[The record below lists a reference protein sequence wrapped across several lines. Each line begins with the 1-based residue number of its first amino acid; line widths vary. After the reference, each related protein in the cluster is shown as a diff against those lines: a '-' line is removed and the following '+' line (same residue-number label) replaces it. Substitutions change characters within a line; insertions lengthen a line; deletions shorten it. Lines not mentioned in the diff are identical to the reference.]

1 MKHKKWLALFL
12 ATALTVSTAMP
23 TPMTVVASEQ
33 ENKPVVTE
41 SVEEPEQ
48 EAETEEA
55 TKTEEKEESEEA
67 ITPEEKTE
75 GEEVITPEGKTE
87 GEEVTAP
94 EEKAEGEE
102 VTAPEEKT
110 EGEEVT
116 TPEEK
121 TEGEEVTE
129 PEEKAESEE
138 ATTPEEK
145 TEGEEAAPEE
155 KAEGEEVTDSEEAA
169 EEVSEDVT
177 DETVIVEDE
186 IEGQPA
192 VQSLLPLEEKDA
204 YMILNNYT
212 EDQLKAM
219 PVSTMLGLLRDSDG
233 NKIDIPS
240 SATAVWTYFKD
251 GNGNTLSDEYHAVSA
266 NETIDMSSTWD
277 SSWGYDYRM
286 EVIVGNGKQLDAS
299 AIRYIVRV
307 YVSKGIEEEI
317 RYELYTQ
324 DEYGYRDDVSTS
336 VESTDYSVDS
346 TDNTSVRTTVYK
358 AAGHTAGTEYYLGI
372 DSDAAKRDDIS
383 AEVYTSAEFT
393 KFLAGE
399 KSTAI
404 TDQILNQDM
413 HSENA
418 GYKGTF
424 DQKTRFFMV
433 YKDKESGRVFGW
445 VALDF
450 SVIADLTYYNF
461 SGGIYVFDGQKM
473 VEAAPYATNFGTSM
487 NSKGFEI
494 NKDTGSVDTYS
505 IYSSKS
511 FHLNEGYKED
521 AEYYFVLDVKDNNGN
536 DASAHVTR
544 IVKGYDED
552 EQTDIRDQILALD
565 KTQAIYGYKSESK
578 DRNDLYFTVYFD
590 NGTSAKVNMW
600 VSGSSY
606 SNEED
611 IDPSFHVYGAKQ
623 GEVEYTT
630 YESDDEFRT
639 YEVYGN
645 LDSYYKN
652 GYQTLFINNADV
664 DLSQLKPIFSTNSD
678 KTRVYVGTEQKS
690 GESVQD
696 FSKGAVQYTAIIDG
710 KQQKNYQI
718 AFVKKTAGAKLYVN
732 GPSEREVML
741 NEDNE
746 YQHDILISNI
756 GDAELTGLKVELN
769 ATHAK
774 LDDYWTVGGNGNDK
788 LGAFTTAKRETDRGE
803 LPNLAKI
810 RILPD
815 GTGTISGTLTISADG
830 QEPVVIKL
838 KGYASNPYIT
848 TEGLAEGV
856 KYVPYSFVVATNN
869 MHKWNNVEFKIK
881 SGRLPNGVTLS
892 SVNGEIYGVPTEAG
906 EFPIR
911 IEASYSSSKFKP
923 YYADLT
929 LVVKENT
936 NENVYNASDE
946 GYELKE
952 ALGVDVGNHD
962 YVLKNTKDQL
972 FVSTGVLGEFQDL
985 WLNGEKL
992 VDGVDYTKV
1001 SGSTRI
1007 TVRSQ
1012 TFKNKLQ
1019 EGTNTIAAEFRV
1031 NGDKNKELKRTAQ
1044 NFRLEIKGGNGGGSK
1059 KHSGGGSGSGSG
1071 SNDTSSASS
1080 GATAATGTAAGA
1092 VAFDGVKF
1100 VTRVMDAN
1108 NQPMASTT
1116 VELHSTPQTAL
1127 TNVSGYATFN
1137 PVEFGTHTF
1146 IVKDS
1151 AGNVVATK
1159 EFELQEGNSV
1169 VINGSKLVAKNGS
1182 TVALSL
1188 KVENGELAFVSA
1200 VATGDHGQPIVW
1212 MVMLLSCLVILG
1224 VVGYRKKKHVV

>member
-12 ATALTVSTAMP
+12 AAALTVSTAMP
-23 TPMTVVASEQ
+23 APMTVVASEQ
-33 ENKPVVTE
+33 ENEPVVTE
-41 SVEEPEQ
+41 TVEEPEQ
-48 EAETEEA
+48 KAETEEA
-55 TKTEEKEESEEA
+55 AKTEEKTESEEV
-67 ITPEEKTE
+67 T
-75 GEEVITPEGKTE
+75 TPEGKTE
-87 GEEVTAP
+87 GEEVTTP
-94 EEKAEGEE
+94 EGKTEGEE
-102 VTAPEEKT
+102 VTTPEGKTESEEVTTPEGKTEGEEVTTPEGKT

-116 TPEEK
+116 TPEE
-121 TEGEEVTE
+121 
-129 PEEKAESEE
+129 
-138 ATTPEEK
+138 TT
-145 TEGEEAAPEE
+145 
-155 KAEGEEVTDSEEAA
+155 
-169 EEVSEDVT
+169 EEVSGDVT
-177 DETVIVEDE
+177 DETVVVEDE

-212 EDQLKAM
+212 EDQVKAM

-233 NKIDIPS
+233 NKIDIPA

-251 GNGNTLSDEYHAVSA
+251 GNGNVISDEYHAVSA
-266 NETIDMSSTWD
+266 DETIDMSSAWD
-277 SSWGYDYRM
+277 SSWGADYRM

-317 RYELYTQ
+317 TYRLYTQ
-324 DEYGYRDDVSTS
+324 DEDGHRNYINTS
-336 VESTDYSVDS
+336 VESTNYSVD
-346 TDNTSVRTTVYK
+346 TADNTSVRTTVYNVT
-358 AAGHTAGTEYYLGI
+358 GHTAGTEYYLGI
-372 DSDAAKRDDIS
+372 DSDATEREDIS
-383 AEVYTSAEFT
+383 AEVYMPAEFK

-404 TDQILNQDM
+404 TDQILNPNM
-413 HSENA
+413 YSENA

-424 DQKTRFFMV
+424 DQKNRFYMV

-450 SVIADLTYYNF
+450 SVVADLTYYNF
-461 SGGIYVFDGQKM
+461 SGCIYTTDGAK
-473 VEAAPYATNFGTSM
+473 VPAAPYAKNFGTSL
-487 NSKGFEI
+487 NSKNFEI
-494 NKDTGSVDTYS
+494 NKDTGSIDTYS
-505 IYSSKS
+505 AYASKGFQLSDVYS
-511 FHLNEGYKED
+511 ED
-521 AEYYFVLDVKDNNGN
+521 SDYYFVLVITDNNGN

-544 IVKGYDED
+544 IVEGYNEND
-552 EQTDIRDQILALD
+552 QTDIKDQILASNE
-565 KTQAIYGYKSESK
+565 AAAGFSGYKSESK
-578 DRNDLYFTVYFD
+578 DKNDLYLTVYFD
-590 NGTSAKVNMW
+590 NGTSSKINMW
-600 VSGSSY
+600 VYSRSS
-606 SNEED
+606 SDQD
-611 IDPSFHVYGAKQ
+611 IDPSFNVYGAIQDHKD
-623 GEVEYTT
+623 YI
-630 YESDDEFRT
+630 SD
-639 YEVYGN
+639 YKVYKVYGK

-652 GYQTLFINNADV
+652 GYQTLFINNTDV

-696 FSKGAVQYTAIIDG
+696 FSKGSVQYTAIIDG
-710 KQQKNYQI
+710 KQQKNYQVS
-718 AFVKKTAGAKLYVN
+718 FVKKVSGAKLYVN

-741 NEDNE
+741 DEDNE
-746 YQHDILISNI
+746 YQHDILIANI

-774 LDDYWTVGGNGNDK
+774 LDDYWTVGGDGNDT
-788 LGAFTTAKRETDRGE
+788 LGAFTTISKTTSAGE

-1031 NGDKNKELKRTAQ
+1031 DGDKNKELKRTAQ

-1059 KHSGGGSGSGSG
+1059 KHSGGGSGSGS
-1071 SNDTSSASS
+1071 SNESTALS
-1080 GATAATGTAAGA
+1080 GATAATGAVAGA

-1100 VTRVMDAN
+1100 VARVMDAN

-1151 AGNVVATK
+1151 AGNVLATK

-1169 VINGSKLVAKNGS
+1169 VINGSKMTAKNGS

-1200 VATGDHGQPIVW
+1200 VATGDHEQPVVW

-1224 VVGYRKKKHVV
+1224 VVGYRKRNMWFKRQ

>member
-12 ATALTVSTAMP
+12 AAALTVSTAMP
-23 TPMTVVASEQ
+23 APMTVVASEQ
-33 ENKPVVTE
+33 ENEPVVTE

-48 EAETEEA
+48 KAETEEA
-55 TKTEEKEESEEA
+55 AKTEEKTESEEV
-67 ITPEEKTE
+67 TTLEGKTE
-75 GEEVITPEGKTE
+75 GEEVTTPEGKTE
-87 GEEVTAP
+87 GEEVTTP
-94 EEKAEGEE
+94 EGKTEGEE
-102 VTAPEEKT
+102 VTTPEGKTEGEEVTTPEGKT

-116 TPEEK
+116 TPEE
-121 TEGEEVTE
+121 
-129 PEEKAESEE
+129 
-138 ATTPEEK
+138 TT
-145 TEGEEAAPEE
+145 
-155 KAEGEEVTDSEEAA
+155 
-169 EEVSEDVT
+169 EEVSEE
-177 DETVIVEDE
+177 ETVVKEE

-192 VQSLLPLEEKDA
+192 VQSLLPLEEKSVYAVLYNYSEEQQKAIPVSD
-204 YMILNNYT
+204 ILNSLRDENGDKIEIPDSKTVVWNYF
-212 EDQLKAM
+212 K
-219 PVSTMLGLLRDSDG
+219 DSDG
-233 NKIDIPS
+233 RRIYDEFHALEKD
-240 SATAVWTYFKD
+240 SAVDVSPLYE
-251 GNGNTLSDEYHAVSA
+251 SDY
-266 NETIDMSSTWD
+266 TIQL
-277 SSWGYDYRM
+277 
-286 EVIVGNGKQLDAS
+286 IVGNGNQLDAD

-307 YVSKGIEEEI
+307 YITKDINESIKYNIYRQYSGSTFRSRVGYWTEDV
-317 RYELYTQ
+317 TT
-324 DEYGYRDDVSTS
+324 EYST
-336 VESTDYSVDS
+336 E
-346 TDNTSVRTTVYK
+346 DNMSIRTTNYK
-358 AAGHTAGTEYYLGI
+358 IANHTEGDQYFVEI
-372 DSDAAKRDDIS
+372 KSDAAERQDMM
-383 AEVYTSAEFT
+383 AEAYTPEEFK
-393 KFLAGE
+393 KFLAGQNAV
-399 KSTAI
+399 SI
-404 TDQILNQDM
+404 TDKVFNQDDM
-413 HSENA
+413 STTGGFSTQMNA
-418 GYKGTF
+418 T
-424 DQKTRFFMV
+424 TRICLV
-433 YKDKESGRVFGW
+433 YKDKESGKTIGW
-445 VALDF
+445 IGLDLK
-450 SVIADLTYYNF
+450 LTQELSYYTF
-461 SGGIYVFDGQKM
+461 SGSVFTFDGQNM
-473 VEAAPYATNFGTSM
+473 VEIADRKENFGDTRGNRS
-487 NSKGFEI
+487 FEI
-494 NKDTGSVDTYS
+494 NRDSGSITTENNSGKYATFYLKD
-505 IYSSKS
+505 
-511 FHLNEGYKED
+511 GYTRNTEK
-521 AEYYFVLDVKDNNGN
+521 YLVLEVKDQNGN
-536 DASAHVTR
+536 DASSHITK
-544 IVKGYDED
+544 IVDANAASEV
-552 EQTDIRDQILALD
+552 DIKDQLLAAD
-565 KTQAIYGYKSESK
+565 KSKTPYGYKAAYK
-578 DRNDLYFTVYFD
+578 WGGYFKVYFD
-590 NGTSAKVNMW
+590 NGTAETVELY
-600 VSGSSY
+600 VDESS
-606 SNEED
+606 EKD
-611 IDPSFHVYGAKQ
+611 IDPYFNVYGAVQ
-623 GEVEYTT
+623 GEKEFSEWNGTAYVVENEWDQT
-630 YESDDEFRT
+630 
-639 YEVYGN
+639 

-652 GYQTLFINNADV
+652 GYQTLFLNDSDV
-664 DLSQLKPIFSTNSD
+664 DLSQLKPLFSTGGD
-678 KTRVYVGTEQKS
+678 ETRVYVGTEQKS

-696 FSKGAVQYTAIIDG
+696 FSKGPVQYTAIVDG
-710 KQQKNYQI
+710 KHQKNYQV
-718 AFVKKTAGAKLYVN
+718 AFVKKVSGAKLYVN

-746 YQHDILISNI
+746 YQHDILVSNI

-788 LGAFTTAKRETDRGE
+788 LGAFTTTSKTTSEGE

-848 TEGLAEGV
+848 TAELAEGV

-869 MHKWNNVEFKIK
+869 MHDWNDVEFKIK
-881 SGRLPNGVTLS
+881 SGKLPNGVTLS

-911 IEASYSSSKFKP
+911 IEASYSNSKFKP
-923 YYADLT
+923 YYADFT

-1031 NGDKNKELKRTAQ
+1031 DGDKNKELKRTAQ
-1044 NFRLEIKGGNGGGSK
+1044 NFRLEIKDGNGGGSK
-1059 KHSGGGSGSGSG
+1059 KHSGGGSGSGS
-1071 SNDTSSASS
+1071 SNESTASS
-1080 GATAATGTAAGA
+1080 GATAATGAVAGA

-1100 VTRVMDAN
+1100 VARVMDAN

-1151 AGNVVATK
+1151 AGNVLATK

-1169 VINGSKLVAKNGS
+1169 VINGSKLTAKNGS

-1200 VATGDHGQPIVW
+1200 VATGDHEQPIVW

-1224 VVGYRKKKHVV
+1224 VVGYRKRNMWFKRQ

>member
-12 ATALTVSTAMP
+12 AAALTVSTAMP

-55 TKTEEKEESEEA
+55 AETEEKAESEEVS
-67 ITPEEKTE
+67 T
-75 GEEVITPEGKTE
+75 
-87 GEEVTAP
+87 P

-116 TPEEK
+116 VPEEKAEGEEVTEPEEKTEDKEVTEPEEK
-121 TEGEEVTE
+121 TEGEEVT
-129 PEEKAESEE
+129 AS
-138 ATTPEEK
+138 EEK
-145 TEGEEAAPEE
+145 TEGEEVAAPEE
-155 KAEGEEVTDSEEAA
+155 KTESEESVPEEKIEGEEVTDSEETA
-169 EEVSEDVT
+169 EEVSEDAT
-177 DETVIVEDE
+177 EETVVVEDE

-192 VQSLLPLEEKDA
+192 VQSLLPLEEKSA
-204 YMILNNYT
+204 YAVLYNYSEEQQKAIPVSDILNSLRDENGDKIEIPDSKTVVWNYF
-212 EDQLKAM
+212 K
-219 PVSTMLGLLRDSDG
+219 DSDG
-233 NKIDIPS
+233 NRLYDEFH
-240 SATAVWTYFKD
+240 ALEKD
-251 GNGNTLSDEYHAVSA
+251 STVDASPLYDSDY
-266 NETIDMSSTWD
+266 TIQL
-277 SSWGYDYRM
+277 
-286 EVIVGNGKQLDAS
+286 IVGNGNQLDAD
-299 AIRYIVRV
+299 AIRYIVRI
-307 YVSKGIEEEI
+307 YITKDIEESI
-317 RYELYTQ
+317 TYDLCQVTPDDDMYWYANDVTT
-324 DEYGYRDDVSTS
+324 EYSA
-336 VESTDYSVDS
+336 E
-346 TDNTSVRTTVYK
+346 DNLTIRTTNYEISNHGEGDQYFATIKSAVARRQDMIVDAYTPEEFKKLLAGQNAVSITDKVINQDASEINGFRAQIDATTRICLVYK
-358 AAGHTAGTEYYLGI
+358 E
-372 DSDAAKRDDIS
+372 
-383 AEVYTSAEFT
+383 
-393 KFLAGE
+393 
-399 KSTAI
+399 
-404 TDQILNQDM
+404 
-413 HSENA
+413 
-418 GYKGTF
+418 
-424 DQKTRFFMV
+424 
-433 YKDKESGRVFGW
+433 KESARIIGW
-445 VALDF
+445 IGLDLK
-450 SVIADLTYYNF
+450 LTQELSYYTF
-461 SGGIYVFDGQKM
+461 SGSVFTFDGQKM
-473 VEAAPYATNFGTSM
+473 VEIADKKENFGDTRGNQS
-487 NSKGFEI
+487 FEI
-494 NKDTGSVDTYS
+494 NHDSGNITTGNNGGNYASFYLKD
-505 IYSSKS
+505 
-511 FHLNEGYKED
+511 GYTRNTEK
-521 AEYYFVLDVKDNNGN
+521 YLVLEVKDQNGN
-536 DASAHVTR
+536 DASSHITK
-544 IVKGYDED
+544 IVDIDTDSDVDIK
-552 EQTDIRDQILALD
+552 EQLLAAD
-565 KTQAIYGYKSESK
+565 KSKTPYGYKAAYK
-578 DRNDLYFTVYFD
+578 WGGYFKVYFD
-590 NGTSAKVNMW
+590 NGTTEIVDLYVNE
-600 VSGSSY
+600 SSKK
-606 SNEED
+606 D
-611 IDPSFHVYGAKQ
+611 ADPYFNVYGAVQ
-623 GEVEYTT
+623 GEKEFSEWNGTVYVVENEWDQT
-630 YESDDEFRT
+630 
-639 YEVYGN
+639 

-652 GYQTLFINNADV
+652 GYQTLFLNDSDV
-664 DLSQLKPIFSTNSD
+664 DLSQLKPLFSTD
-678 KTRVYVGTEQKS
+678 DETRVYVGTEQKS

-696 FSKGAVQYTAIIDG
+696 FSKGPVQYTAIVDG
-710 KQQKNYQI
+710 KHQKNYQVSFI
-718 AFVKKTAGAKLYVN
+718 KKVSGAKLYVN

-788 LGAFTTAKRETDRGE
+788 LGAFTTTRKTTSEGE

-869 MHKWNNVEFKIK
+869 MHDWNDVEFKIT

-892 SVNGEIYGVPTEAG
+892 SVNGEIYGVPTETG

-911 IEASYSSSKFKP
+911 IEASYSNSKFKP
-923 YYADLT
+923 YYADFT

-936 NENVYNASDE
+936 NENVYNSSDE

-962 YVLKNTKDQL
+962 YVLQNTNDQL
-972 FVSTGVLGEFQDL
+972 FVSTGVLEEFQDL

-1031 NGDKNKELKRTAQ
+1031 DGDTSKELKRTAQ
-1044 NFRLEIKGGNGGGSK
+1044 NFRLEIKGGNGGGNK
-1059 KHSGGGSGSGSG
+1059 KSSGGGSGSGSG
-1071 SNDTSSASS
+1071 NESTASS
-1080 GATAATGTAAGA
+1080 GTTAATETTAGA
-1092 VAFDGVKF
+1092 VAFNGVKF
-1100 VTRVMDAN
+1100 VARVMDAN
-1108 NQPMASTT
+1108 NQPMASAT
-1116 VELHSTPQTAL
+1116 VELHSTPQTVL

-1151 AGNVVATK
+1151 AGNVLATK

-1188 KVENGELAFVSA
+1188 KVENGELTFVSA
-1200 VATGDHGQPIVW
+1200 VATGDHEQPMVW

-1224 VVGYRKKKHVV
+1224 VVGYRKRNMWFKR

>member
-12 ATALTVSTAMP
+12 AAALTVSTAMP
-23 TPMTVVASEQ
+23 APMTVVASEQ
-33 ENKPVVTE
+33 ENEPVVTE
-41 SVEEPEQ
+41 TVEEPEQ
-48 EAETEEA
+48 KAETEEA
-55 TKTEEKEESEEA
+55 AKTEEKTESEEVTTPEGKTEGEEMT
-67 ITPEEKTE
+67 TPEEKTE
-75 GEEVITPEGKTE
+75 GEEVTTPEGKTE
-87 GEEVTAP
+87 GEEVTTP
-94 EEKAEGEE
+94 EG
-102 VTAPEEKT
+102 KT

-121 TEGEEVTE
+121 TEGEEVTT
-129 PEEKAESEE
+129 PEGKTESEE
-138 ATTPEEK
+138 VTTPEGK
-145 TEGEEAAPEE
+145 TEGEEVTTPEE
-155 KAEGEEVTDSEEAA
+155 TT
-169 EEVSEDVT
+169 EEVSEE
-177 DETVIVEDE
+177 ETVVKEE

-212 EDQLKAM
+212 EDQVKAM

-233 NKIDIPS
+233 NKIDIPA

-251 GNGNTLSDEYHAVSA
+251 GNGNTLSDEYHAVSSD
-266 NETIDMSSTWD
+266 ETIDMSIAWD
-277 SSWGYDYRM
+277 SSWGADYRM

-317 RYELYTQ
+317 KYELYTQ
-324 DEYGYRDDVSTS
+324 DEYSYRDNVSTS
-336 VESTDYSVDS
+336 VESTDYSVDAA
-346 TDNTSVRTTVYK
+346 DNTSVRTTVYK
-358 AAGHTAGTEYYLGI
+358 AAGHTVGTEYYLGI

-383 AEVYTSAEFT
+383 AEVYTPAEFK

-399 KSTAI
+399 NCTAI

-413 HSENA
+413 YSENA

-461 SGGIYVFDGQKM
+461 SGGIYAFDGQKM

-505 IYSSKS
+505 IYASKN

-521 AEYYFVLDVKDNNGN
+521 ADYYFVLDVKDNNGN
-536 DASAHVTR
+536 DASAHVSR

-552 EQTDIRDQILALD
+552 EQTDIRDQILVMD
-565 KTQAIYGYKSESK
+565 KTQAVYGYKSEGK
-578 DRNDLYFTVYFD
+578 NKNDLYFTVYFD
-590 NGTSAKVNMW
+590 NGTSTKVNMW

-606 SNEED
+606 SSDED
-611 IDPSFHVYGAKQ
+611 IDPSFYVYGAKQ
-623 GEVEYTT
+623 GENEYTT
-630 YESDDEFRT
+630 SRYDDDFRV
-639 YEVYGN
+639 YKVYGK

-664 DLSQLKPIFSTNSD
+664 DLSQLKPFFSTNSD

-696 FSKGAVQYTAIIDG
+696 FSKGPVQYTAIIDG
-710 KQQKNYQI
+710 KQQKNYQV
-718 AFVKKTAGAKLYVN
+718 AFVKKTTGAKLYVN

-774 LDDYWTVGGNGNDK
+774 LDDYWTVGGDGNDK
-788 LGAFTTAKRETDRGE
+788 LGAFTTTSKTTNAGE

-1031 NGDKNKELKRTAQ
+1031 DGDKNKELKRTAQ

-1071 SNDTSSASS
+1071 NESTAS
-1080 GATAATGTAAGA
+1080 ATATTAAGTTAGA

-1100 VTRVMDAN
+1100 VAHVMDAN

-1151 AGNVVATK
+1151 AGNVLATK

-1200 VATGDHGQPIVW
+1200 VATGDHEQPIVW

-1224 VVGYRKKKHVV
+1224 VVGYRKRNMWFKRQ

>member
-12 ATALTVSTAMP
+12 AAALTVSTAMP
-23 TPMTVVASEQ
+23 APMTVVASEQ
-33 ENKPVVTE
+33 ENEPVVTE
-41 SVEEPEQ
+41 TVEEPEQ
-48 EAETEEA
+48 KAETEEA
-55 TKTEEKEESEEA
+55 AKTEEKTESEEVT
-67 ITPEEKTE
+67 TPEGKTE
-75 GEEVITPEGKTE
+75 GEEVTTPEGKTEGEEVTTPEGKTEGEEVTTPEGKTESEEVTTPEGKTEGEEVTTPEGKTEGEEVTTPEGKTEGEEVTTPEGKTE

-94 EEKAEGEE
+94 EG
-102 VTAPEEKT
+102 
-110 EGEEVT
+110 T
-116 TPEEK
+116 T
-121 TEGEEVTE
+121 
-129 PEEKAESEE
+129 
-138 ATTPEEK
+138 
-145 TEGEEAAPEE
+145 
-155 KAEGEEVTDSEEAA
+155 
-169 EEVSEDVT
+169 EEVSEE
-177 DETVIVEDE
+177 ETVVKEE

-212 EDQLKAM
+212 EDQVKAM

-233 NKIDIPS
+233 NKIDIPA

-251 GNGNTLSDEYHAVSA
+251 GNGNTLSDEYHAVSSD
-266 NETIDMSSTWD
+266 ETIDMSCTWD
-277 SSWGYDYRM
+277 SSWGWNYRM

-307 YVSKGIEEEI
+307 YVSKGIGEEI
-317 RYELYTQ
+317 KYELYTR
-324 DEYGYRDDVSTS
+324 DEYSYSNVSTS
-336 VESTDYSVDS
+336 VESTEYSVDAA
-346 TDNTSVRTTVYK
+346 DNTSVRTTVYK
-358 AAGHTAGTEYYLGI
+358 VAGHTAGTEYYLGI
-372 DSDAAKRDDIS
+372 DSEAAKRDDIS
-383 AEVYTSAEFT
+383 AEVYTPAEFK

-399 KSTAI
+399 NCTAI

-413 HSENA
+413 DSENA

-461 SGGIYVFDGQKM
+461 SGGIYAFDGQKM
-473 VEAAPYATNFGTSM
+473 VLAAPYATNFGTSL
-487 NSKGFEI
+487 NNKYFEI
-494 NKDTGSVDTYS
+494 NKDTGSVDTDSGYAS
-505 IYSSKS
+505 ES
-511 FHLNEGYKED
+511 FQLNEGYKKD
-521 AEYYFVLDVKDNNGN
+521 ADYYFVLDVKDNNGN
-536 DASAHVTR
+536 DASAHVSR

-552 EQTDIRDQILALD
+552 EQTDIRDQILVMD
-565 KTQAIYGYKSESK
+565 KTQAVYGYKSEGK
-578 DRNDLYFTVYFD
+578 YKNDLYFTVYFD
-590 NGTSAKVNMW
+590 NGTSKKVNMW
-600 VSGSSY
+600 ISGSS
-606 SNEED
+606 SSSDED
-611 IDPSFHVYGAKQ
+611 IDPDFSVWGAKQ
-623 GEVEYTT
+623 GENVYTT
-630 YESDDEFRT
+630 VSYDDNFRV
-639 YEVYGN
+639 YEVYGK

-678 KTRVYVGTEQKS
+678 KTRVHVGTEQKS

-696 FSKGAVQYTAIIDG
+696 FSKGPVQYTAIIDG
-710 KQQKNYQI
+710 KPQKNYQV
-718 AFVKKTAGAKLYVN
+718 AFVKKTTGAKLYVN

-788 LGAFTTAKRETDRGE
+788 LGAFTTAKKNPNNRGE

-1031 NGDKNKELKRTAQ
+1031 DGDKNKELKRTAQ
-1044 NFRLEIKGGNGGGSK
+1044 NFRLEIRGGSK
-1059 KHSGGGSGSGSG
+1059 KHSSGGSGSGS
-1071 SNDTSSASS
+1071 SNESTASS
-1080 GATAATGTAAGA
+1080 GATAATGAVAGA

-1100 VTRVMDAN
+1100 VARVMDSN

-1151 AGNVVATK
+1151 AGNVLATK

-1169 VINGSKLVAKNGS
+1169 VINGSKLTAKNGS

-1200 VATGDHGQPIVW
+1200 VATGDHEQPIVW

-1224 VVGYRKKKHVV
+1224 VVGYRKRNMWFKRQ

>member
-1 MKHKKWLALFL
+1 
-12 ATALTVSTAMP
+12 
-23 TPMTVVASEQ
+23 MT
-33 ENKPVVTE
+33 
-41 SVEEPEQ
+41 
-48 EAETEEA
+48 
-55 TKTEEKEESEEA
+55 
-67 ITPEEKTE
+67 
-75 GEEVITPEGKTE
+75 TPEGKTE
-87 GEEVTAP
+87 GEEVTTP
-94 EEKAEGEE
+94 EGKTEGEE
-102 VTAPEEKT
+102 VTTPEGKTEGEEVTTPEGKT

-116 TPEEK
+116 TPEE
-121 TEGEEVTE
+121 
-129 PEEKAESEE
+129 
-138 ATTPEEK
+138 TT
-145 TEGEEAAPEE
+145 
-155 KAEGEEVTDSEEAA
+155 
-169 EEVSEDVT
+169 EEVSEE
-177 DETVIVEDE
+177 ETVVKEE

-212 EDQLKAM
+212 EDQIKAM

-233 NKIDIPS
+233 NKIDIPT

-251 GNGNTLSDEYHAVSA
+251 GNGNTLSDEYHAVSSD
-266 NETIDMSSTWD
+266 ETIDMSSAWD
-277 SSWGYDYRM
+277 SSWGPDYRM

-317 RYELYTQ
+317 KYELYTQ
-324 DEYGYRDDVSTS
+324 DEYSYRDNVSTS
-336 VESTDYSVDS
+336 VESTDYSVDAA
-346 TDNTSVRTTVYK
+346 DNTSVRTTVYK
-358 AAGHTAGTEYYLGI
+358 AAGHTVGTEYYLGI

-383 AEVYTSAEFT
+383 AEVYTPAEFK

-399 KSTAI
+399 NCTAI

-413 HSENA
+413 YSENA

-461 SGGIYVFDGQKM
+461 SGGIYAFDGQKM

-505 IYSSKS
+505 IYASKS

-521 AEYYFVLDVKDNNGN
+521 ADYYFVLDVKDNNGN

-552 EQTDIRDQILALD
+552 EQTDIRDQILAMD
-565 KTQAIYGYKSESK
+565 KTQAVYGYKSEGK
-578 DRNDLYFTVYFD
+578 NKNDLYFTVYFD

-606 SNEED
+606 SSDED
-611 IDPSFHVYGAKQ
+611 IDPSFYVYGAKQ
-623 GEVEYTT
+623 GENEYTT
-630 YESDDEFRT
+630 SRYDDDFRV
-639 YEVYGN
+639 YEVYGK

-664 DLSQLKPIFSTNSD
+664 DLSQLKPFFSTNSD

-696 FSKGAVQYTAIIDG
+696 FSKGPVQYTAIIDG
-710 KQQKNYQI
+710 KQQKNYQV
-718 AFVKKTAGAKLYVN
+718 AFVKKVVGAKLYVN

-788 LGAFTTAKRETDRGE
+788 LGAFTTAKQNTDRGE

-856 KYVPYSFVVATNN
+856 KYVPYSFVVATSN

-1031 NGDKNKELKRTAQ
+1031 DGDKNKELKRTAQ

-1059 KHSGGGSGSGSG
+1059 KHSGGGSGSGN
-1071 SNDTSSASS
+1071 SNESTASVT
-1080 GATAATGTAAGA
+1080 ATTAAGTTAGA

-1100 VTRVMDAN
+1100 VARVMDAN
-1108 NQPMASTT
+1108 NQPMANAT

-1151 AGNVVATK
+1151 AGNVLATK

-1200 VATGDHGQPIVW
+1200 VATGDHEQPIVW

-1224 VVGYRKKKHVV
+1224 VVGYRKRNMWFKRQ

>member
-12 ATALTVSTAMP
+12 AAALTVSTAMP

-48 EAETEEA
+48 KAETEEA
-55 TKTEEKEESEEA
+55 AKTEEKTESEEV
-67 ITPEEKTE
+67 T
-75 GEEVITPEGKTE
+75 TPEGKTE
-87 GEEVTAP
+87 GEEVTTP
-94 EEKAEGEE
+94 EG
-102 VTAPEEKT
+102 KT

-116 TPEEK
+116 TPEGKTESEEVTTPEGK
-121 TEGEEVTE
+121 TEGEEVTT
-129 PEEKAESEE
+129 PEGKTESEE

-145 TEGEEAAPEE
+145 TESEEAAAPEE
-155 KAEGEEVTDSEEAA
+155 TT
-169 EEVSEDVT
+169 EEVSGDVT
-177 DETVIVEDE
+177 DETVVVEDE
-186 IEGQPA
+186 IDGQPA

-204 YMILNNYT
+204 YVILYNYS
-212 EDQLKAM
+212 EEQQKAILLSD
-219 PVSTMLGLLRDSDG
+219 VLNGLRDENGD
-233 NKIDIPS
+233 KIEIPDS
-240 SATAVWTYFKD
+240 KTVVWNYFRD
-251 GNGNTLSDEYHAVSA
+251 GNGNRLYDEFHAVEKDSTVDVSSLSDS
-266 NETIDMSSTWD
+266 
-277 SSWGYDYRM
+277 DYTM
-286 EVIVGNGKQLDAS
+286 QVIVGNGKQLDAD
-299 AIRYIVRV
+299 AIRYIVQV
-307 YVSKGIEEEI
+307 YITKDINEYLACNIYFENSKYSY
-317 RYELYTQ
+317 RHPVQ
-324 DEYGYRDDVSTS
+324 YRDAFNDV
-336 VESTDYSVDS
+336 YYY
-346 TDNTSVRTTVYK
+346 TTIY
-358 AAGHTAGTEYYLGI
+358 
-372 DSDAAKRDDIS
+372 S
-383 AEVYTSAEFT
+383 AEENMNICTVNYKIKTPEAANENRYFVDIQSKAIEGDERPDIALDVYTPEEFQ
-393 KFLAGE
+393 KFLSSKNA
-399 KSTAI
+399 TAI
-404 TDQILNQDM
+404 SDQILNQEDM
-413 HSENA
+413 LYSGGYEVTMNA
-418 GYKGTF
+418 T
-424 DQKTRFFMV
+424 TRFYVV
-433 YKDKESGRVFGW
+433 YKNQESGKVIGW
-445 VALDF
+445 IGLDLKLTEDLSYYTF
-450 SVIADLTYYNF
+450 SSSLLSY
-461 SGGIYVFDGQKM
+461 DGSKM
-473 VEAAPYATNFGTSM
+473 VNISSIDNFGNTTGNRRFTID
-487 NSKGFEI
+487 NSTGVVDASTDGRRTCGAYFDLRQK
-494 NKDTGSVDTYS
+494 NTKD
-505 IYSSKS
+505 IEK
-511 FHLNEGYKED
+511 
-521 AEYYFVLDVKDNNGN
+521 YFVLEVKDQNGN
-536 DASAHVTR
+536 DASAHVTK
-544 IVKGYDED
+544 IVNRYSESDV
-552 EQTDIRDQILALD
+552 DIKDQILTVNKDSLP
-565 KTQAIYGYKSESK
+565 YGYKV
-578 DRNDLYFTVYFD
+578 NDEEDEYFTVYFD
-590 NGTSAKVNMW
+590 NGTTEIVNLYIME
-600 VSGSSY
+600 STG
-606 SNEED
+606 EE
-611 IDPSFHVYGAKQ
+611 IDPEFRVYSVKQ
-623 GEVEYTT
+623 GETSYG
-630 YESDDEFRT
+630 SKL
-639 YEVYGN
+639 YEVSGK

-652 GYQTLFINNADV
+652 GYQTLFINDADV
-664 DLSQLKPIFSTNSD
+664 DLSQLKPIYSTNSN

-696 FSKGAVQYTAIIDG
+696 FSKGPVQYTAIVDG
-710 KQQKNYQI
+710 KQQKNYQVS
-718 AFVKKTAGAKLYVN
+718 FVKKSSGAKLYVN

-741 NEDNE
+741 DEDNE
-746 YQHDILISNI
+746 YQHDILIANI

-774 LDDYWTVGGNGNDK
+774 LDDYWIVGGNGNDK
-788 LGAFTTAKRETDRGE
+788 LGAFTTTRRTTSEGE

-869 MHKWNNVEFKIK
+869 MHKWNDVEFKIT

-892 SVNGEIYGVPTEAG
+892 SVNGEIYGVPTETG

-911 IEASYSSSKFKP
+911 IEANYSNSKFKP
-923 YYADLT
+923 YYADFT

-952 ALGVDVGNHD
+952 ALGMDVGNHD
-962 YVLKNTKDQL
+962 YVLQNTKDQL

-1031 NGDKNKELKRTAQ
+1031 DGDKNKELKRTAQ
-1044 NFRLEIKGGNGGGSK
+1044 NFRLEIKGGNGGENGSGNGSGSK
-1059 KHSGGGSGSGSG
+1059 KHSGGGSGSGS
-1071 SNDTSSASS
+1071 SNESTASS
-1080 GATAATGTAAGA
+1080 GATAATGAVAGA

-1100 VTRVMDAN
+1100 VARVMDAN

-1151 AGNVVATK
+1151 AGNVLATK

-1169 VINGSKLVAKNGS
+1169 VINGSKLTAKNGS

-1200 VATGDHGQPIVW
+1200 VATGDHEQPIVW

-1224 VVGYRKKKHVV
+1224 VVGYRKRNMWFKRQ

>member
-1 MKHKKWLALFL
+1 
-12 ATALTVSTAMP
+12 
-23 TPMTVVASEQ
+23 MT
-33 ENKPVVTE
+33 
-41 SVEEPEQ
+41 
-48 EAETEEA
+48 
-55 TKTEEKEESEEA
+55 
-67 ITPEEKTE
+67 
-75 GEEVITPEGKTE
+75 TPEGKTE
-87 GEEVTAP
+87 GEEVTTP
-94 EEKAEGEE
+94 EGKTEGEE
-102 VTAPEEKT
+102 VTTPEGKTEGEEVTTPEGKTEGEEVTTPEGKT

-116 TPEEK
+116 TPEE
-121 TEGEEVTE
+121 
-129 PEEKAESEE
+129 
-138 ATTPEEK
+138 TT
-145 TEGEEAAPEE
+145 
-155 KAEGEEVTDSEEAA
+155 
-169 EEVSEDVT
+169 EEVSEE
-177 DETVIVEDE
+177 ETVVKEE

-192 VQSLLPLEEKDA
+192 VQSLLPLEEKSA
-204 YMILNNYT
+204 YVVLYNYSEEQQKAIPLSDVLN
-212 EDQLKAM
+212 
-219 PVSTMLGLLRDSDG
+219 GLRDANG
-233 NKIDIPS
+233 AKIEIPDS
-240 SATAVWTYFKD
+240 KTVVWNYFKD
-251 GNGNTLSDEYHAVSA
+251 GNGNRLYDEFHAVEKDSTVDVSTLSDS
-266 NETIDMSSTWD
+266 
-277 SSWGYDYRM
+277 DYTM
-286 EVIVGNGKQLDAS
+286 QIIAGNGKQLDAD

-307 YVSKGIEEEI
+307 YVTKDINESISYRIYRQSNGSTN
-317 RYELYTQ
+317 RNPV
-324 DEYGYRDDVSTS
+324 GYSWSEDVTTSYST
-336 VESTDYSVDS
+336 E
-346 TDNTSVRTTVYK
+346 DNMNIRTTNYK
-358 AAGHTAGTEYYLGI
+358 VTNHTEGDQYYAEI
-372 DSDAAKRDDIS
+372 ES
-383 AEVYTSAEFT
+383 AVADRQDMTVEAYAPEEL
-393 KFLAGE
+393 KKLLAGQSAVSVSDQVFNQE
-399 KSTAI
+399 DMYTTGGYPVQMDTA
-404 TDQILNQDM
+404 
-413 HSENA
+413 
-418 GYKGTF
+418 
-424 DQKTRFFMV
+424 TRICLV
-433 YKDKESGRVFGW
+433 YKDKESGRIIGW
-445 VALDF
+445 IGLDLKLTQ
-450 SVIADLTYYNF
+450 DLSYYTF
-461 SGGIYVFDGQKM
+461 SGSVFTFDGQNM
-473 VEAAPYATNFGTSM
+473 VEIADRKENFGDTRGNRS
-487 NSKGFEI
+487 FEI
-494 NKDTGSVDTYS
+494 NRDSGSITTENNSGKYATFYLKD
-505 IYSSKS
+505 
-511 FHLNEGYKED
+511 GYTRNIEK
-521 AEYYFVLDVKDNNGN
+521 YLVLEVKDQNGN
-536 DASAHVTR
+536 DASSHITK
-544 IVKGYDED
+544 IVDANAASEV
-552 EQTDIRDQILALD
+552 DIKDQLLVAD
-565 KTQAIYGYKSESK
+565 KSKTPYGYKAVYK
-578 DRNDLYFTVYFD
+578 WGGYFKVYFD
-590 NGTSAKVNMW
+590 NGTAETVELY
-600 VSGSSY
+600 VDESS
-606 SNEED
+606 EKD
-611 IDPSFHVYGAKQ
+611 IDPYFNVYGAVQ
-623 GEVEYTT
+623 GEKEFSEGNGTAYVVENEWDQT
-630 YESDDEFRT
+630 
-639 YEVYGN
+639 

-652 GYQTLFINNADV
+652 GYQTLFLNDSDV
-664 DLSQLKPIFSTNSD
+664 DLSQLKPLFSTGGD
-678 KTRVYVGTEQKS
+678 ETRVYVGTEQKS

-696 FSKGAVQYTAIIDG
+696 FSKGPVQYTAIVDG
-710 KQQKNYQI
+710 KHQKNYQV
-718 AFVKKTAGAKLYVN
+718 AFVKKVSGAKLYVN

-788 LGAFTTAKRETDRGE
+788 LGAFTTTSKTTSEGE

-848 TEGLAEGV
+848 TAELAEGV

-869 MHKWNNVEFKIK
+869 MHDWNDVEFKIK
-881 SGRLPNGVTLS
+881 SGKLPNGVTLS

-911 IEASYSSSKFKP
+911 IEANYSNSKFKP
-923 YYADLT
+923 YYADFT

-1031 NGDKNKELKRTAQ
+1031 DGDKNKELKRTAQ

-1059 KHSGGGSGSGSG
+1059 KHSGGGSGSGS
-1071 SNDTSSASS
+1071 SNESTASS
-1080 GATAATGTAAGA
+1080 GATAATGAVAGA

-1100 VTRVMDAN
+1100 VARVMDAN

-1151 AGNVVATK
+1151 AGNVLATK

-1169 VINGSKLVAKNGS
+1169 VINGSKLTAKNGS

-1200 VATGDHGQPIVW
+1200 VATGDHEQPIVW

-1224 VVGYRKKKHVV
+1224 VVGYRKRNMWFKRQ